1 MALTKALAEKVADK
15 RGDIKIRCGFTTT
28 MRDFDFNGLVV
39 GDEFIIPETYEVR
52 GQKMRGT
59 TRDGKPIIAEYI
71 FVETQ
76 NGCKQFFPGM
86 FSKNVLVYEKTAPC
100 QPLVSAKN
108 PDGTPMW
115 VHAEGTAVDKFR
127 EAMPDVN
134 EGMKLLADECKNG
147 KKIKIVSSKKVLTR
161 AFDRDVLV
169 ESTIYTI
176 DLV

>member
-1 MALTKALAEKVADK
+1 MAFTKAVAEKVADK
-15 RGDIKIRCGFTTT
+15 RGDVKIEGGFTTT

-39 GDEFIIPETYEVR
+39 GDEFIVPETYEVR

-59 TRDGKPIIAEYI
+59 DSNGNPIIAEYI

-86 FSKNVLVYEKTAPC
+86 FSKNVLVYEKTDPG

-115 VHAEGTAVDKFR
+115 VHVEGTAVDKFR

-134 EGMKLLADECKNG
+134 EGMKLLAKECKNG
-147 KKIKIVSSKKVLTR
+147 KKVKLTFSKKVLTK
-161 AFDRDVLV
+161 AFNRDALV

-176 DLV
+176 DIV